1 MKTLSLL
8 VVLALGA
15 VTTLVAQTDLKFEK
29 KVHDFGEIKQHEP
42 VKCEFKFTN
51 TGNTPVTITKVKPSC
66 GCTTP
71 DYPKKPVLPG
81 ETATIKAEYNAA
93 AAGAFNKSIDVT
105 TDKGGQP
112 LKLKIKGTVK
122 PGPVIHEN
130 GEPKKELKLDQR

>member
-1 MKTLSLL
+1 MKTLSLI

-15 VTTLVAQTDLKFEK
+15 VTTLVAQNDLKFEK

-42 VKCEFKFTN
+42 VRCEFKFTN

-71 DYPKKPVLPG
+71 EYPKKPVLPG
-81 ETATIKAEYNAA
+81 QTATIKAEYNAA

-105 TDKGGQP
+105 TDKGGDP
-112 LKLKIKGTVK
+112 LKLKIKGTVVAAGILDDDK
-122 PGPVIHEN
+122 PKG
-130 GEPKKELKLDQR
+130 ELKLEKR